1 MRSKSKTAKQIA
13 THANLM
19 AEHAN
24 SEGKIQPTREAF
36 QFVEAHYADRPEAE
50 RYRLA
55 QAQTLIDIYHR
66 TMGEPVPH
74 RE

>member
-1 MRSKSKTAKQIA
+1 MKSKSKTAKQNA
-13 THANLM
+13 TFANLM

-24 SEGKIQPTREAF
+24 SEGKIQPTLEAF

-55 QAQTLIDIYHR
+55 QAQTLIALQQLA
-66 TMGEPVPH
+66 MGESVPH
-74 RE
+74 ME